1 MTPEERQRR
10 IREVAERLA
19 ERLAE
24 QWPETGADINDLED
38 FAERMGQ
45 DVQREISE
53 GRCTRRRSAEKGTS
67 PPVPAAEPRPSS
79 AITG

>member
-1 MTPEERQRR
+1 MAPEERQRR

-45 DVQREISE
+45 DVQRELSE
-53 GRCTRRRSAEKGTS
+53 GALLTQPRIDLRTYAGRKYA
-67 PPVPAAEPRPSS
+67 PAA
-79 AITG
+79 

>member
-24 QWPETGADINDLED
+24 HWPEEGADINDLED
-38 FAERMGQ
+38 FAAPGTLWVEVATCSGRLMRERSKRNAGA
-45 DVQREISE
+45 RKE
-53 GRCTRRRSAEKGTS
+53 TR
-67 PPVPAAEPRPSS
+67 PPILVGA
-79 AITG
+79 